1 MLKKIRENNTLLY
14 YLSNIKIRKR
24 LLKIQ
29 SIEQIAIVTEYSREL
44 VEY

>member
-1 MLKKIRENNTLLY
+1 MLKKIRENNTLLH

>member
-29 SIEQIAIVTEYSREL
+29 SIEQIAIVTEYSHEL

>member
-14 YLSNIKIRKR
+14 YLSNLKIRKR

>member
-14 YLSNIKIRKR
+14 YLTNLKIRKR